1 MKSREPR
8 NRRTGFTPAICLTVI
23 AFAAPISP
31 ALTSDCFPDRVA
43 SYVPGFVSA
52 PPAFNSWQPGIVLG
66 PPGDATPTSGSLTV
80 VSLGHGGTIVLEFTD
95 NAIVDGPG
103 PDFVVFEN
111 PFFCT
116 QAPVTAGDPYSV
128 LAEPGIV
135 AVSEDGITFHT
146 FPFDATALAE
156 VVNLCSDDEL
166 LGRLNGLMGLTPSFT
181 GNFTIAND
189 PLIFDPDAP
198 GGISGHGGDAFDL
211 ADVGLARARFIRITD
226 PDIPLGLAGAS
237 EGLDL
242 DTVIALNAEAIVAAG
257 REDRD
262 GDGLADAD
270 EVALYGTNPDDPD
283 SDGDG
288 RSDGEEAAVCR
299 NPLSAS
305 TDPFFLPRVD
315 LEITT
320 PAPTSLRWSTA
331 GPGRIYDL
339 IRGAVLTLRT
349 VGGMVDLG
357 VVACVEP
364 GSTDL
369 TNRFFEDDLLPPE
382 GGAFF
387 YVVRVVPDEAGLGY
401 GYSTAFELRVAASG
415 DCP

>member
-1 MKSREPR
+1 MKHRE
-8 NRRTGFTPAICLTVI
+8 RRGRHTGLPCAICFTLL
-23 AFAAPISP
+23 AYAAPACP
-31 ALTSDCFPDRVA
+31 VLASDCYPDRVA
-43 SYVPGFVSA
+43 SYAPGFVSA

-66 PPGDATPTSGSLTV
+66 PPGDATPVSGSLTV
-80 VSLGHGGTIVLEFTD
+80 LSLGHGGTIVLEFTD
-95 NAIVDGPG
+95 NTIVDGPG
-103 PDFVVFEN
+103 PDFIVFEN

-116 QAPVTAGDPYSV
+116 QAPVTADDPYRV

-135 AVSEDGITFHT
+135 AASEDGITFHT
-146 FPFDATALAE
+146 FPFDSTSLAE
-156 VVNLCSDDEL
+156 VVDLCSDRAL
-166 LGRLNGLMGLTPSFT
+166 LARLDGLMGLTPSFT
-181 GNFTIAND
+181 GNFTIPND
-189 PLIFDPDAP
+189 PLVFDPDAP
-198 GGISGHGGDAFDL
+198 GGITGHGGDAFDL
-211 ADVGLARARFIRITD
+211 ADIGLARARFIRITD
-226 PDIPLGLAGAS
+226 PDIPLGIPGAS

-242 DTVIALNAEAIVAAG
+242 DTVIALNAEAVVAAG

-262 GDGLADAD
+262 DDGLADAD
-270 EVALYGTNPDDPD
+270 EVTLYGTNPDDPD

-288 RSDGEEAAVCR
+288 RSDGEEVAICR

-315 LEITT
+315 LEIAV
-320 PAPTSLRWSTA
+320 PDPTSLRWSTA
-331 GPGRIYDL
+331 GPGRTYDL
-339 IRGAVLTLRT
+339 IRGAVQALRA

-369 TNRFFEDDLLPPE
+369 TNRFFEDDARPLQ

-387 YVVRVVPDEAGLGY
+387 YTVRVVPDDAGIGY
-401 GYSTAFELRVAASG
+401 GHSSALELRFAASG